1 MVKKYKLFFCF
12 TLIYFSGVSQ
22 NVQLVYNGTKKE
34 ILDAVAEANKLLS
47 NPAFY
52 KSVNAIQT
60 FDNTN
65 YSGAKIVMEM
75 NAIKTIHVTEYY
87 KRFSKTNAK
96 TQTEIRI
103 NTARLNRHLSS
114 IVNTLIHETIH
125 AVDWLSNS
133 KWDYTH
139 KSQKEEIPPISAPY
153 MIGAIAEKMIL
164 P

>member
-1 MVKKYKLFFCF
+1 MKKHILFLS
-12 TLIYFSGVSQ
+12 LITICWRSLSQ
-22 NVQLVYNGTKKE
+22 NVQLRYEGVEKE
-34 ILDAVAEANKLLS
+34 IRDAVYEANKLLS

-60 FDNTN
+60 FDNTQ
-65 YSGAKIVMEM
+65 YSGAMIVTEM
-75 NAIKTIHVTEYY
+75 NAIKTINVTEYY
-87 KRFSKTNAK
+87 KKRSKTNAK

-153 MIGAIAEKMIL
+153 MIGTIAEKMIL